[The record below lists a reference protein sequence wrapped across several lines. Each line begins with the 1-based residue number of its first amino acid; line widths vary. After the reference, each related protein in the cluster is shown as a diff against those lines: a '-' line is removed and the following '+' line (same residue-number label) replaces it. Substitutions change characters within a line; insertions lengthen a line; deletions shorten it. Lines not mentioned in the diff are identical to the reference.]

1 MAKKKLTSK
10 QRKARKRAAYIR
22 AEYYKNY
29 DALDYLRI
37 FAKVKDVKIPSKIT
51 KKSLE
56 SIRKIYKQAKAE
68 AKKVGE

>member
-29 DALDYLRI
+29 DALDYLRS
-37 FAKVKDVKIPSKIT
+37 F
-51 KKSLE
+51 
-56 SIRKIYKQAKAE
+56 
-68 AKKVGE
+68 G